1 MNPSKKL
8 VSQKHT
14 WTSCAVSLWNHDIK
28 SKVPEAGGH
37 QLISKSVQLPATWQ
51 YGRNWDAWGKRR
63 YRIDVKKIIHRPAL
77 ETLFLPKLRY
87 MKFVVDKHMGQETQE
102 FSQDSLSVEKD
113 LGSLGHDPTSKWWL
127 NGIRIYWGTSWN
139 KVTSEVFQNG
149 FHPRNDDFSP
159 ELVTV
164 PGVGEVGPLD
174 VRVGVLIDAS
184 SRESRL
190 VLVLKHGAVGTVPT
204 NFLGSAWQ
212 TVCFRQRKKEK

>member
-1 MNPSKKL
+1 M
-8 VSQKHT
+8 
-14 WTSCAVSLWNHDIK
+14 
-28 SKVPEAGGH
+28 
-37 QLISKSVQLPATWQ
+37 
-51 YGRNWDAWGKRR
+51 
-63 YRIDVKKIIHRPAL
+63 
-77 ETLFLPKLRY
+77 
-87 MKFVVDKHMGQETQE
+87 
-102 FSQDSLSVEKD
+102 
-113 LGSLGHDPTSKWWL
+113 
-127 NGIRIYWGTSWN
+127 
-139 KVTSEVFQNG
+139 TSEVFQHG
-149 FHPRNDDFSP
+149 FHPRNDFSP